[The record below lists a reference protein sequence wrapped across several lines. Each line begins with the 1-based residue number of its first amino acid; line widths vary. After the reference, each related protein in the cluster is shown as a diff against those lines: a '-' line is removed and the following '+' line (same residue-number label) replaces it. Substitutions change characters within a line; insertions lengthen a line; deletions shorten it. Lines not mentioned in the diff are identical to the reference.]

1 MAESEARWYVVHT
14 YSGYENKVATDLMTT
29 AENRNLQDMIIDVKV
44 PVEIVTETVGDKTKE
59 VENKLFPGY
68 VFVKMV
74 YTDETWYVVR
84 NTPGVTGFVGSAT
97 KPVPL
102 SDSEVEH
109 ILKSQGLDKKP
120 TINVDVEVGETVRIT
135 SGAFEDKLGVIT
147 ELNPEKGTLKLNVEM
162 FNRDTEVE
170 VEFSQVE
177 KAL

>member
-74 YTDETWYVVR
+74 YTDE
-84 NTPGVTGFVGSAT
+84 PGMLCATSEAVQDLWDPDQSPYHLQMRKFTEWVLKHEALSLTILSA
-97 KPVPL
+97 
-102 SDSEVEH
+102 
-109 ILKSQGLDKKP
+109 IQ
-120 TINVDVEVGETVRIT
+120 
-135 SGAFEDKLGVIT
+135 F
-147 ELNPEKGTLKLNVEM
+147 
-162 FNRDTEVE
+162 
-170 VEFSQVE
+170 
-177 KAL
+177 AL

>member
-1 MAESEARWYVVHT
+1 M
-14 YSGYENKVATDLMTT
+14 
-29 AENRNLQDMIIDVKV
+29 
-44 PVEIVTETVGDKTKE
+44 E
-59 VENKLFPGY
+59 VN
-68 VFVKMV
+68 
-74 YTDETWYVVR
+74 DRSWYVVR

-147 ELNPEKGTLKLNVEM
+147 ELNPDKGTLKLSVEM

-170 VEFSQVE
+170 LEFSQVE

>member
-1 MAESEARWYVVHT
+1 MAESEAKWYVVHT
-14 YSGYENKVATDLMTT
+14 YSGYENKVATDLKTT

-84 NTPGVTGFVGSAT
+84 NIRGCTGFVGPGS

-102 SDSEVEH
+102 TEEELSNLYQTSDEVV
-109 ILKSQGLDKKP
+109 I
-120 TINVDVEVGETVRIT
+120 DVEVGDSITVT
-135 SGAFEDKLGVIT
+135 SGAWE
-147 ELNPEKGTLKLNVEM
+147 GTVATIKAINTAKQTVAIEVEM
-162 FNRDTEVE
+162 FGRVNTVDIA
-170 VEFSQVE
+170 FADI
-177 KAL
+177 KKL

>member
-84 NTPGVTGFVGSAT
+84 NIRGCTGFVDPDQSPYHLQMRKFTGMG
-97 KPVPL
+97 
-102 SDSEVEH
+102 VETR
-109 ILKSQGLDKKP
+109 K
-120 TINVDVEVGETVRIT
+120 R
-135 SGAFEDKLGVIT
+135 
-147 ELNPEKGTLKLNVEM
+147 
-162 FNRDTEVE
+162 
-170 VEFSQVE
+170 
-177 KAL
+177 